1 MKTELFT
8 IDSSVLI
15 SMLIDLQANHSDS
28 KNFLN
33 YVINKKGLLVMPM
46 IIFFETFHTLKR
58 LGFFDVKNAHEVFIE
73 FCNYDYFKFFDLDMK
88 FFNYFKQVDCFNN
101 LKTSDAI
108 IASAAFLTES
118 TLISWDKQ
126 LIKNTINAYTPTG
139 FMDKFGKQEA

>member
-8 IDSSVLI
+8 IDSSVII
-15 SMLIDLQANHSDS
+15 SMLIELQANHSDS
-28 KNFLN
+28 KNFIE
-33 YVINKKGLLVMPM
+33 YVMKIKGVLIVPM

-58 LGFFDVKNAHEVFIE
+58 LGFFDVKNAHETFIQ
-73 FCNYDYFKFFDLDMK
+73 FCNYSNFKFLDLNMK
-88 FFNYFKQVDCFNN
+88 FFNHFKQADCFSN

-118 TLISWDKQ
+118 TLISWDRQ

-139 FMDKFGKQEA
+139 FLNKLPEQ